1 MIFLDFFSIYIII
14 IIIIIMDCCMPIDEM
29 MSS

>member
-1 MIFLDFFSIYIII
+1 MIFLDFFSIYII